1 MLVKL
6 EKLLIFDFDGV
17 VVDSLDLYE
26 GTVRQCLEEIGQ
38 PIVRNRED
46 FLELFEDN
54 FYESLV
60 KKGVDLHAFMEAS
73 ADILARANFDEMK
86 PFYNLIPVLEKLQTN
101 NILLIISSSGSQD
114 IRNILASFNLSEFFR
129 DVLGSDANLSK
140 KEKILRAL
148 NKYPISRE
156 QTYYIGDT
164 TGDIKEAKSTG
175 IKTIAVTWGWHTR
188 EKLAH
193 AHPDYFIDSPDELL
207 KI

>member
-1 MLVKL
+1 M
-6 EKLLIFDFDGV
+6 EKLFIFDFDGV
-17 VVDSLDLYE
+17 VVDSLDVYE
-26 GTVRQCLEEIGQ
+26 NTVRQCLEEIGQ

-60 KKGVDLHAFMEAS
+60 KKGVDLNAFMAAS
-73 ADILARANFDEMK
+73 ADILVRVNFDEMK

-114 IRNILASFNLSEFFR
+114 IQNIMASFHLSDFFR
-129 DVLGSDANLSK
+129 DVLGSDAHLSK
-140 KEKILRAL
+140 KEKILHAL
-148 NKYPISRE
+148 NKYPISSE

-164 TGDIKEAKSTG
+164 AGDIKEAKTAG
-175 IKTIAVTWGWHTR
+175 VNTIAVTWGWHTR

-193 AHPDYFIDSPDELL
+193 AHPDYLIDSPDELL